1 MFVSFF
7 LRLLVPVAYSEPGA
21 CSSAVPG
28 RQRSLR
34 ALLNHPLIH
43 ARTTATQTVFI
54 RVPGNGR
61 YGAVMKRVFRNCIL
75 YFVLCIAS
83 AAARGAAPPTS
94 TNQAVI
100 ETDPMTQ
107 EFLRRVLVSGSDFSY
122 PEAAAKQKQG
132 GTCSCIMFLQP
143 DGTVKS
149 IALDKSSGHPILDNH
164 VGRTLKGY
172 RFKPGTKGPIR
183 WFITFSWPGKI
194 RVVGGKFS
202 HD

>member
-7 LRLLVPVAYSEPGA
+7 LHLVPVDYRGRGI
-21 CSSAVPG
+21 CSSSVPG

-34 ALLNHPLIH
+34 ASLNHPLMH
-43 ARTTATQTVFI
+43 VRTTATQTVFA
-54 RVPGNGR
+54 RVPRNGR
-61 YGAVMKRVFRNCIL
+61 YGAVMKNVVRNCIL
-75 YFVLCIAS
+75 YFVLCVAS
-83 AAARGAAPPTS
+83 AATRGAVPPTS
-94 TNQAVI
+94 ANQAVI
-100 ETDPMTQ
+100 ESDPMTQ

-122 PEAAAKQKQG
+122 PDAAAKQKQG

-149 IALDKSSGHPILDNH
+149 IALYKSSGHPILDNY